1 MPVEKPLSF
10 FIPDTENP
18 LELPFAQSG
27 IKAGFPSPAIDFED
41 EKMSLDKFLVKNH
54 QATFYAKADGDSMM
68 GAGISNGDIMIIDRS
83 LEPKENK
90 IAVCCIDGEF
100 TVKRIK
106 IEKNGL
112 YLIPENK
119 DFKPIKITESNQ
131 FIVWGIVTYVIK
143 SIG

>member
-1 MPVEKPLSF
+1 MPVKKTLSF
-10 FIPDTENP
+10 FIPDSGNA
-18 LELPFAQSG
+18 LGLPFVGG

-41 EKMSLDKFLVKNH
+41 NRMSLDKFLVKNH
-54 QATFYAKADGDSMM
+54 EATFYAKADGDSMI
-68 GAGISNGDIMIIDRS
+68 GAGIDDGDIMIIDRS
-83 LEPKENK
+83 LQPADNK

-106 IEKNGL
+106 IEKDGI

-119 DFKPIKITESNQ
+119 DFQPIHITESNQ

-143 SIG
+143 AI